1 MAEFIEVL
9 SQKSK
14 EDIDKLIKQL
24 GLVAAEVNTINKAF
38 KDVKLPSTASKQ
50 INETRKATAGLNA
63 EQKEAKRLSQALERE
78 RAKLTFSTSKQAEE
92 VQRLRFENAETNKR
106 TKEAAIISSK
116 LSSEYQKQQIKLTQ
130 LIRVQQDLMLKQELG
145 NKLSEREAR
154 LLKLTTAEIN
164 RKDAALKRTDESA
177 GKFQRSVGN
186 YRNAL
191 GGALGMVRSMTSA
204 LGLMGGAFLA
214 VSIFRDLFQRIRDFD
229 KSMQN
234 LAGILGETRAELR
247 TLETDIINVAGASV
261 KTSNEVAD
269 LATSLIALGKT
280 KDEVSLLLGPVN
292 NLGIAL
298 QTTGAEA
305 GELLVQ
311 TLNAFNKS
319 ASSGQEFADIIAKV
333 RTSTALDFTR
343 IKDALGFL
351 APTANV
357 LGLSFERTAAIL
369 GTLNDNSI
377 KAARAGRLM
386 SSSFA
391 RLNEKGLTLDDALT
405 QINGSTDRLG
415 TATELFGVESFTLG
429 IILADNID
437 KTNKYTEAFEKAG
450 GALDSL
456 VKEQLKALDAEIAIL
471 NSNYESFILNLDN
484 GNGIIS
490 RTTRGLIAMASS
502 VIEVLDALTLTEQDE
517 RFKRFDEILED
528 REERYRGLGDAAKD
542 FAKIEQQIAIQAN
555 LDLIRDSTRITNELN
570 KLKESAKFDLLPPIG
585 AEALQKELDEINMSF
600 VENKAIIEAT
610 TNVLLGNV
618 KANVDTVASLE
629 KLLFELR
636 VQQKETATTSDAYA
650 KFGEEIKVVEDK
662 IKALKGTLGGVNAVL
677 EGTVKF
683 FEDIINKLEAQQRE
697 TATTRGEWLKYQEQ
711 IDKAKE
717 SLRLLTRELLGM
729 EDQTTVNQIETRG
742 ITDIESDDSFAATN
756 IGLEKFNQLT
766 KEGQE
771 KTEKLME
778 LLDKLANKDL
788 LFDQLEGLGNLL
800 NIDTSVLESSFD
812 VLSDKNAEMNDKI
825 KAGAEAGAAI
835 LSGIGRTLA
844 QDQIIRI
851 NNQIAE
857 NDRLYNNLI
866 QQAEGDAVAQQL
878 LREDQQ
884 VARRKLESERLK
896 EERKAAL
903 FQIALSTA
911 VAIVKALPNVPLSI
925 AVAAIGAAQAAIVAS
940 RPIPE
945 YKKGRKGGEDEYA
958 ILGDGYKEEAI
969 LGKDGN
975 LKGISPNKPT
985 MMHLDK
991 GDSVIPSLNH
1001 SIARSAVLD
1010 SITMNANKMS
1020 PASDTQNQINAMRN
1034 ENSRLKKDII
1044 GSLRSAKFVNRN
1056 STTFDMGHQFKL
1068 LKYKGK

>member
-1 MAEFIEVL
+1 MA
-9 SQKSK
+9 
-14 EDIDKLIKQL
+14 
-24 GLVAAEVNTINKAF
+24 AA
-38 KDVKLPSTASKQ
+38 
-50 INETRKATAGLNA
+50 
-63 EQKEAKRLSQALERE
+63 
-78 RAKLTFSTSKQAEE
+78 
-92 VQRLRFENAETNKR
+92 
-106 TKEAAIISSK
+106 
-116 LSSEYQKQQIKLTQ
+116 
-130 LIRVQQDLMLKQELG
+130 
-145 NKLSEREAR
+145 
-154 LLKLTTAEIN
+154 
-164 RKDAALKRTDESA
+164 
-177 GKFQRSVGN
+177 
-186 YRNAL
+186 
-191 GGALGMVRSMTSA
+191 
-204 LGLMGGAFLA
+204 
-214 VSIFRDLFQRIRDFD
+214 
-229 KSMQN
+229 
-234 LAGILGETRAELR
+234 
-247 TLETDIINVAGASV
+247 
-261 KTSNEVAD
+261 
-269 LATSLIALGKT
+269 
-280 KDEVSLLLGPVN
+280 
-292 NLGIAL
+292 
-298 QTTGAEA
+298 
-305 GELLVQ
+305 
-311 TLNAFNKS
+311 
-319 ASSGQEFADIIAKV
+319 
-333 RTSTALDFTR
+333 
-343 IKDALGFL
+343 
-351 APTANV
+351 
-357 LGLSFERTAAIL
+357 
-369 GTLNDNSI
+369 
-377 KAARAGRLM
+377 
-386 SSSFA
+386 
-391 RLNEKGLTLDDALT
+391 
-405 QINGSTDRLG
+405 
-415 TATELFGVESFTLG
+415 
-429 IILADNID
+429 
-437 KTNKYTEAFEKAG
+437 
-450 GALDSL
+450 
-456 VKEQLKALDAEIAIL
+456 
-471 NSNYESFILNLDN
+471 
-484 GNGIIS
+484 
-490 RTTRGLIAMASS
+490 
-502 VIEVLDALTLTEQDE
+502 VIGVLDALATSDQDE
-517 RFKRFDEILED
+517 RFARFDEILAE
-528 REERYRGLGDAAKD
+528 REKRYIDLGDSAKD

-570 KLKESAKFDLLPPIG
+570 KLKESAKFDLLPPVG

-610 TNVLLGNV
+610 TNVLLGNTKGLEENA
-618 KANVDTVASLE
+618 KAT
-629 KLLFELR
+629 
-636 VQQKETATTSDAYA
+636 
-650 KFGEEIKVVEDK
+650 EE
-662 IKALKGTLGGVNAVL
+662 NAESKDVLNTVL

-683 FEDIINKLEAQQRE
+683 FEQIITELEKQQNE
-697 TATTRGEWLKYQEQ
+697 TATTRAEWLKYQEQ

-717 SLRLLTRELLGM
+717 SLRLLNRELMGM
-729 EDQTTVNQIETRG
+729 EGQTTVNQIETRG
-742 ITDIESDDSFAATN
+742 ITDIESDDSFASTN

-771 KTEKLME
+771 NTEKLME